1 MEPHLEGT
9 HKAAWRDRLAGVAAS
24 PASQRACLT
33 AVLCLTLVSGPG
45 TARSQGE
52 GGLMAAT
59 RDSGIITKPS
69 HHPVDQTVERL
80 KGLLEA
86 KGITLFALVDHSGEA
101 AKIGLNMPPTKLLIF
116 GNPKAGTPLMLAAP
130 SVALDLPLKI
140 LIWQDSGGNVWL
152 SYNSPAYLKERH
164 GLPQE
169 LVGTLGVV
177 DVLAAAAGA

>member
-1 MEPHLEGT
+1 MEPHLAGT
-9 HKAAWRDRLAGVAAS
+9 HKAARRYRHAGLAAS
-24 PASQRACLT
+24 PASPRACLT

-59 RDSGIITKPS
+59 RDSGIITRPS

-86 KGITLFALVDHSGEA
+86 KGITLVALVDHSGEA
-101 AKIGLNMPPTKLLIF
+101 AKIGLSMPPTKLLIF

-140 LIWQDSGGNVWL
+140 LIWQDGGGNVWL

-177 DVLAAAAGA
+177 DVLATAAGA